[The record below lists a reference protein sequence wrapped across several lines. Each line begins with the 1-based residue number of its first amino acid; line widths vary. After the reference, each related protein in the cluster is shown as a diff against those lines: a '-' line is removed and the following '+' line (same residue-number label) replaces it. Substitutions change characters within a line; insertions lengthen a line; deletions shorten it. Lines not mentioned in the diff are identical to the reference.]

1 MAELHILGQI
11 VGASKFKRRNVFC
24 KWGFHTGSNFEFL
37 EGVTEGQTQVDVPL
51 EGEMAVFGQPL
62 DVHYACKGVSGWPKL
77 HFQVW
82 TQDVHS
88 RNDICGYGFCHVPVA
103 PGIHTVE
110 CPCWI
115 PEGTAMEKITA
126 FFVGGAPRLKHED
139 IVYSPGDRYRLMTRS
154 TGLVHVQF
162 QIVLKD
168 FAKYGVVVDAAA
180 T

>member
-1 MAELHILGQI
+1 MLLARDCSIKPPRPALRSRKE
-11 VGASKFKRRNVFC
+11 SCER
-24 KWGFHTGSNFEFL
+24 
-37 EGVTEGQTQVDVPL
+37 
-51 EGEMAVFGQPL
+51 
-62 DVHYACKGVSGWPKL
+62 
-77 HFQVW
+77 
-82 TQDVHS
+82 S